1 MRDYRIFGSLMAADY
16 GHLADDVSELV
27 EAGID
32 GFHCDI
38 MDGNFVPNITFG
50 ADLIRRLRPLCE
62 LPFDA
67 HLMVMQPE
75 VLIPGMMEA
84 GVNRISV
91 HPEIGG
97 HLQRALTHLRS
108 LGASPGA
115 AVDPATPLEALE
127 WVLDDLDYVLLM
139 TVNPGYSG
147 QSFIPAMTR
156 KLEMLASMI
165 EKSGRP
171 IRLLVD
177 GGVEPSN
184 IRELY
189 DLGARDFVT
198 GGGLF
203 YHRPLAARLAE
214 FREAMA

>member
-16 GHLADDVSELV
+16 AHLADDVKELV

-32 GFHCDI
+32 AFHCDI
-38 MDGNFVPNITFG
+38 MDGNYVPNITFG
-50 ADLIRRLRPLCE
+50 ADLIGSLRPLCD

-75 VLIPGMMEA
+75 VLIPGMIEA

-97 HLQRALTHLRS
+97 HLQRTLTHLRS

-115 AVDPATPLEALE
+115 AIDPATPLSAIA

-147 QSFIPAMTR
+147 QSFIPAMKQKIVALA
-156 KLEMLASMI
+156 KLVEQ
-165 EKSGRP
+165 SGRP
-171 IRLLVD
+171 IRILLD
-177 GGVEPSN
+177 GGAEPEN

-189 DLGARDFVT
+189 DLGVRDFVT

-203 YHRPLAARLAE
+203 YHRPLADRLQQ

>member
-16 GHLADDVSELV
+16 GHLADDVDELV
-27 EAGID
+27 KAGID

-50 ADLIRRLRPLCE
+50 ADLIKRLRPRCD

-75 VLIPGMMEA
+75 VLIPGMIEA

-91 HPEIGG
+91 HPEVGG
-97 HLQRALTHLRS
+97 HLQRTLTHLRS
-108 LGASPGA
+108 LGASPGV
-115 AVDPATPLEALE
+115 AVDPAIPLSAVE
-127 WVLDDLDYVLLM
+127 WVLDDIDYVLLM

-147 QSFIPAMTR
+147 QSFIPAM
-156 KLEMLASMI
+156 KQKISQLAEMI
-165 EKSGRP
+165 EGRP
-171 IRLLVD
+171 IRILVD
-177 GGVEPSN
+177 GGVEPES

-189 DLGARDFVT
+189 DLGVRDFVS